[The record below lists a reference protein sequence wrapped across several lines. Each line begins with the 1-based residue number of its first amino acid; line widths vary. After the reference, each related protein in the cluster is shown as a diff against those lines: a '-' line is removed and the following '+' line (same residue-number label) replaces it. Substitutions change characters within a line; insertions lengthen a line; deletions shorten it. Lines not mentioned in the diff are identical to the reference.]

1 MIVGPLT
8 IIAAVYLTFGWVI
21 GLSRIFVYWAY
32 MNHVSTLPS
41 PVGKLDS
48 PRVTFYS
55 ALIVFMLMYLFFWP
69 LLAIVRPPRGWK
81 DGKYMEDE
89 K

>member
-1 MIVGPLT
+1 M
-8 IIAAVYLTFGWVI
+8 IAAVYLTFGWVI
-21 GLSRIFVYWAY
+21 GLSRIFVYWVY

-41 PVGKLDS
+41 AIRKPDH
-48 PRVTFYS
+48 PRVTFFS

-69 LLAIVRPPRGWK
+69 LLSIVRPPKGWK
-81 DGKYMEDE
+81 DE